1 MSVPAAAVLS
11 RRKDHLQL
19 PADNSGIDF
28 FLRKIMVDDPTVQKG
43 PAGKRTEPKSEAV
56 SSDPDLSKE
65 IERAVDRQPQDQVR
79 CVRVFDN
86 FYRCNWWSR
95 LSSSRTPLD
104 YNWAGLI
111 MDCVR
116 ESRFLNATMQSG
128 ALVIKEIGP
137 VAARQEHSA
146 VEPPVAKVETQ
157 P

>member
-1 MSVPAAAVLS
+1 
-11 RRKDHLQL
+11 
-19 PADNSGIDF
+19 
-28 FLRKIMVDDPTVQKG
+28 MVDDQTVQKG
-43 PAGKRTEPKSEAV
+43 PTGKSIELKGDPV

-65 IERAVDRQPQDQVR
+65 IERAVDRQPLDQVR

-137 VAARQEHSA
+137 VAARQENPA
-146 VEPPVAKVETQ
+146 VEAPVGKVE
-157 P
+157 PEP